1 MKLMKKDNIKIRKVP
16 VEAFLNL
23 LSDLFEQGVDYIDI
37 IGMLDEK
44 QDTIGIAFSKD
55 YMSEDMQDNFEDIT
69 PITVNKTADTI
80 KINLS
85 NDEDLNQLI

>member
-1 MKLMKKDNIKIRKVP
+1 MKKDNVKIRKVP

-37 IGMLDEK
+37 VGMLNEK

-69 PITVNKTADTI
+69 PITVNKTPDTI

-85 NDEDLNQLI
+85 NDEDLNQII

>member
-1 MKLMKKDNIKIRKVP
+1 MKTMKNNNVKIRKVP

-23 LSDLFEQGVDYIDI
+23 LADLFDQGVDYIDI
-37 IGMLDEK
+37 VGILDDN
-44 QDTIGIAFSKD
+44 QDSIGIAFSRE

-69 PITVNKTADTI
+69 PITVNKTSDKI

-85 NDEDLNQLI
+85 NNEDLNQII

>member
-1 MKLMKKDNIKIRKVP
+1 MKKDNIKIRKVP

-37 IGMLDEK
+37 IGMLNEK
-44 QDTIGIAFSKD
+44 QDTIGIAFSKE
-55 YMSEDMQDNFEDIT
+55 YMSEDMQDNFDDIT
-69 PITVNKTADTI
+69 PITVNKTSDTI

-85 NDEDLNQLI
+85 NDEDLNQII

>member
-1 MKLMKKDNIKIRKVP
+1 MKKDNVKIRKVP

-23 LSDLFEQGVDYIDI
+23 LADLFDQGVDYIDI
-37 IGMLDEK
+37 VGILDDK
-44 QDTIGIAFSKD
+44 QDSIGIAFSRE

-69 PITVNKTADTI
+69 PITVNKTPDTI

-85 NDEDLNQLI
+85 NDEDLNQII